1 VPDIVVVP
9 PPLRVERMLTP
20 GDQMST
26 HDPKLLHEASRS
38 SESVAAVV
46 TTPFVVPARAGEELH
61 ALVPSLPAA
70 SA

>member
-1 VPDIVVVP
+1 MVVVP

-26 HDPKLLHEASRS
+26 HEPKLLHDASRS

-46 TTPFVVPARAGEELH
+46 TMPAAVPARAGEELQ
-61 ALVPSLPAA
+61 AFAPSLPAA